1 MASSALNYAAQLRR
15 NDNKGPCGGA
25 QLFDT
30 PAEVSRKFKKLSALL
45 SDSKYTLL
53 HTGAG
58 ISTAAGIPDFRGPSG
73 VWTVMS
79 QENGGDGK
87 RRKMTDGDCTAK
99 STGDVPVEYGHNKL
113 EPVEFS
119 QAMPSQAHLAILA
132 LLRAGHVQAVIT
144 QNIDGLHAISGM
156 RFSECSELHGN
167 VFVERCVSC
176 GRRFL
181 RSYVAPTISFKPTGN
196 HCGICHFP
204 PCGVLTDVVL
214 DWFDR
219 YEDHFEKRAIAYA
232 EEADVHLAL
241 GSSLHVEPACH
252 YASSEHYRKEDASL
266 VIVNY
271 QKTRLHGE
279 ADIVLHCDVNKI
291 CMRLL
296 KSLKLTLPNFLRRFY
311 MVALHYRSGSYNKLL
326 LRFPCIVSILVSDE
340 YASLSGVSHRCVNRL
355 QGLHEFTFNGD
366 FEASIKLWFDAEMV
380 LRVRYSPDCSFS
392 GLVWQLCLA
401 ATDGVLAHRKNTP
414 IIHEFGDAGGDGC
427 TKVSRL
433 TLSYNAAMIAKSD
446 ACRVIA
452 KLCHEDETIPGFK
465 QRAMPESI
473 SRLLTC
479 FFWLS
484 NSDDGPFAILADI
497 KEDGDWLEEFEP
509 IDHFDLLPEVMR
521 VCVRLALLRQLGT
534 VCKNQFCIDIKALNA
549 ARSESHP
556 LDVYFAASK
565 IRLLCSSD
573 HEFGELLD
581 VMPGEMRMCL
591 PRRIRP
597 IASCRASSFNPL
609 NELFLTVL
617 KHSTEAIMKRQSTTA
632 ADVKFVKTTKAEF
645 PVWVSCY
652 ISCLFESR

>member
-1 MASSALNYAAQLRR
+1 MASSALNYASQLRR

-30 PAEVSRKFKKLSALL
+30 PAEVSRKFKKLSTLL

-79 QENGGDGK
+79 LQNGGEGK

-99 STGDVPVEYGHNKL
+99 NTGDVAVEYGHKKL

-119 QAMPSQAHLAILA
+119 QAMPSEAHLAILA

-167 VFVERCVSC
+167 VFIERCISC

-181 RSYVAPTISFKPTGN
+181 RPYVAPTISFKPTGN

-219 YEDHFEKRAIAYA
+219 YEDHFEKRAISYA
-232 EEADVHLAL
+232 EEADLHLAL

-252 YASSEHYRKEDASL
+252 YASSEHYRKEDAPL

-279 ADIVLHCDVNKI
+279 ADVVLHCDVNKI
-291 CMRLL
+291 CTRLL
-296 KSLKLTLPNFLRRFY
+296 KSLNVALPKFLRHFN
-311 MVALHYRSGSYNKLL
+311 MVALHYRFGGHNKLL
-326 LRFPCIVSILVSDE
+326 LRFPCIISIFVNDE
-340 YASLSGVSHRCVNRL
+340 YASLSGVSHRCIDRV
-355 QGLHEFTFNGD
+355 QGLHEFTFTGD
-366 FEASIKLWFDAEMV
+366 FEAILKLWFDAELV
-380 LRVRYSPDCSFS
+380 LRARFSPDCSFS

-401 ATDGVLAHRKNTP
+401 ATDGVLSHRKNTQ
-414 IIHEFGDAGGDGC
+414 IAHEFDDAGGEDPIS
-427 TKVSRL
+427 VARL

-452 KLCHEDETIPGFK
+452 KLCSEDNTIPGFNA
-465 QRAMPESI
+465 RAIPESI
-473 SRLLTC
+473 CRLLTC
-479 FFWLS
+479 FTWLFTS
-484 NSDDGPFAILADI
+484 GDGPFAALAEI
-497 KEDGDWLEEFEP
+497 KEDVDCLEEFEP
-509 IDHFDLLPEVMR
+509 IDHLDLLPEAMR
-521 VCVRLALLRQLGT
+521 VCVRLALQRQLGT

-549 ARSESHP
+549 ARNEP
-556 LDVYFAASK
+556 YTLDVYFATSE
-565 IRLLCSSD
+565 IRLLCSPE

-581 VMPGEMRMCL
+581 AISGEMRMCL
-591 PRRIRP
+591 PRKIRP
-597 IASCRASSFNPL
+597 IALCRASSFNPL

-617 KHSTEAIMKRQSTTA
+617 RSSMEAVMKRQSTTA
-632 ADVKFVKTTKAEF
+632 ADVKLIKAVQTEF
-645 PVWVSCY
+645 PVWVACY
-652 ISCLFESR
+652 ISCLFECR